1 MNLLRGWLKVSL
13 KMDVGFVVNFDEQKK
28 EVLSEKAEIEKEMVQ
43 MASGMKE
50 FANNFKT
57 QFERDQLVLKQIS
70 AKQDKNIAKTNE
82 ENDKINKIE
91 KGIITGTF

>member
-1 MNLLRGWLKVSL
+1 
-13 KMDVGFVVNFDEQKK
+13 MDVGFVVNFDEQKK

>member
-1 MNLLRGWLKVSL
+1 
-13 KMDVGFVVNFDEQKK
+13 MDVGFVVNFDEQKK
-28 EVLSEKAEIEKEMVQ
+28 EVLSEKAEIEKEMLQ